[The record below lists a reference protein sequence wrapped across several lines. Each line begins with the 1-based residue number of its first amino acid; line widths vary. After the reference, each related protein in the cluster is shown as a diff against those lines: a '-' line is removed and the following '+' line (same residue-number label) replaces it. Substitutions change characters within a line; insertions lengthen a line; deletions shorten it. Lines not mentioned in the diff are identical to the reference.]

1 VPFLAASQAVY
12 IAFNVLAPRTQVVHK
27 RGYARVLSLCANTSY
42 FGWSQNRK
50 ILKVPYTH
58 SQAKCL
64 LEVSYSTDDPHLF
77 CLDIT
82 ETFATFVLLTSLEH
96 STGRKAF
103 TFTNGFFF
111 VVLCLWFAKHA
122 WILKCVT
129 FGEGD
134 TDGGKG
140 ARRPSHTI
148 ATSLVADVWH
158 HLSMFCYTFTK
169 TCSP

>member
-1 VPFLAASQAVY
+1 VRSRQSSWTRGDAHTDKLAGPLQGRPKTSAVSCRIASSLHRL
-12 IAFNVLAPRTQVVHK
+12 NVLAPRTQVVHK

-64 LEVSYSTDDPHLF
+64 LGVSYSTDDPPLF
-77 CLDIT
+77 CLDFT
-82 ETFATFVLLTSLEH
+82 ETLATFVLITSLEH

-111 VVLCLWFAKHA
+111 VVL
-122 WILKCVT
+122 
-129 FGEGD
+129 
-134 TDGGKG
+134 
-140 ARRPSHTI
+140 
-148 ATSLVADVWH
+148 LVVRETRLDPK
-158 HLSMFCYTFTK
+158 MCYIR
-169 TCSP
+169 